1 MRHTQACNEC
11 IKFSTHISPS
21 MYIESQASNFCFVSS
36 YGKDRHE
43 AEGVVDASVD
53 NVAAPFAE
61 YKSQL
66 LITCVISGSLI

>member
-1 MRHTQACNEC
+1 
-11 IKFSTHISPS
+11 